1 MMQMIERAMD
11 HDGFSVVE
19 VLSEC
24 VEFFPG
30 AFDAGNPRKGG
41 AFSLIDERK
50 WDNSPEDE
58 ARHDVTDE
66 IAAYRLASLPFPGVF
81 GVFFEIDRPTK
92 NALESTWISEAQA
105 RFSAV
110 SDQAILQQT
119 FDRMK

>member
-1 MMQMIERAMD
+1 MQMIERAMD

-41 AFSLIDERK
+41 AFGIIDERK

-66 IAAYRLASLPFPGVF
+66 IAAFRLANLPFPGVF
-81 GVFFEIDRPTK
+81 GVFYETDRPTK
-92 NALESTWISEAQA
+92 NSLEAKWISEARA
-105 RFSAV
+105 KYNAMG
-110 SDQAILQQT
+110 DQAILQQT